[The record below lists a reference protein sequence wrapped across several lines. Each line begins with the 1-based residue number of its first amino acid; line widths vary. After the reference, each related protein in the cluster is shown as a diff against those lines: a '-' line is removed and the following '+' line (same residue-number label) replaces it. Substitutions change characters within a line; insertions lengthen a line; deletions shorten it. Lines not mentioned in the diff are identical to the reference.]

1 MSTHGWK
8 DMEKYFSPLSLDSC
22 THALIDHFFPSIVHE
37 PRYSGAL
44 GLALFLFLLSVPRFW
59 FCGVLLMGYLGEP
72 LFLFALFNETFSDT
86 FHYVFQVAVGG
97 ASSLGDSVTD
107 V

>member
-72 LFLFALFNETFSDT
+72 LFLFGLLDETLCDCV
-86 FHYVFQVAVGG
+86 HHVFQVAVGW
-97 ASSLGDSVTD
+97 AETLRDRVPN